1 LERGYEETEARVSAL
16 EARAA
21 AREEADAARE
31 EEETSP
37 ATARRA
43 KWGRERR
50 ALSEKLD
57 DAEARI
63 ARLVG
68 ARARGEV
75 GGREGEPTRGRADAA
90 RKTTRGEAENEP
102 PGGR

>member
-1 LERGYEETEARVSAL
+1 MERGYEETEARVSAL

-75 GGREGEPTRGRADAA
+75 GGREGRDDADAA